1 MQNSYKRIDAHLS
14 TLGYCT
20 RSEAKNDSDIDIL
33 IELKKD
39 LTDIY
44 EKKSLLKEI
53 MEKAFDKKVDI
64 AREKYLKPLVK
75 DEVLKEVK
83 YV

>member
-1 MQNSYKRIDAHLS
+1 MWNGTDAQRRKLKCRNRKSKR
-14 TLGYCT
+14 
-20 RSEAKNDSDIDIL
+20 KNDSDIDIL